1 MIDGPK
7 PAATL
12 RLVWPLL
19 GRHLGRLVAV
29 VLLGVGASVSLGLM
43 YPVERHLDTAS
54 WSLAEF
60 NSTAD
65 FLLAAEDE
73 AEVSASLGR
82 ESCLITGWATR
93 LTRGGRTASR
103 LELLGVNASCDQ
115 RLTPYPPAAR
125 VAFSPVPG
133 PDWVDLSA
141 DAAAELRAAPGDVVD
156 AFAGDDRPPVRL
168 TVRGVYA
175 VRPGLPNGAIT
186 SAEVLFANASE
197 ESLFFSELFSADDPA
212 RLSERIGTGPLARLS
227 SPKSPLQVRSRA
239 ELLEHAEDN
248 SSASIGLIRVVSTLA
263 LVSGIGVAVR
273 ELDVFR
279 RHLTKAA
286 SLIHRL
292 GGDVRR
298 IMREWTIAALVA
310 ACLAGAGGVLAGLIP
325 YVLGIL
331 APALPWQVVLAA
343 LPLLLGALA
352 LALAAGAIS
361 YRLSVR
367 RLIR

>member
-1 MIDGPK
+1 M
-7 PAATL
+7 
-12 RLVWPLL
+12 
-19 GRHLGRLVAV
+19 
-29 VLLGVGASVSLGLM
+29 
-43 YPVERHLDTAS
+43 
-54 WSLAEF
+54 
-60 NSTAD
+60 
-65 FLLAAEDE
+65 
-73 AEVSASLGR
+73 
-82 ESCLITGWATR
+82 
-93 LTRGGRTASR
+93 
-103 LELLGVNASCDQ
+103 
-115 RLTPYPPAAR
+115 
-125 VAFSPVPG
+125 
-133 PDWVDLSA
+133 
-141 DAAAELRAAPGDVVD
+141 
-156 AFAGDDRPPVRL
+156 
-168 TVRGVYA
+168 
-175 VRPGLPNGAIT
+175 
-186 SAEVLFANASE
+186 LFTNASE

-212 RLSERIGTGPLARLS
+212 RLSELIGTGPLARLS
-227 SPKSPLQVRSRA
+227 SPKAPPLVQGRA
-239 ELLEHAEDN
+239 ELLEHAEGN